1 MSKKLT
7 ESQDKERLCAI
18 SFFSS
23 MIGNPGDKTIVNAT
37 SQAIYN
43 FALPRLEQATV
54 KDSGGKEHCALH
66 YALYLFV
73 AADSA
78 YNPQKNDE
86 FCNILMQAAIMLA
99 LEECCYKDAG
109 WSYGSRLLFD
119 LKKADIKLSRAT
131 ISAFLAQEGSWDTN
145 RSKNDLLNGNAAAV
159 ALYCAKLEVLCYVI
173 NGESTSF
180 AGSEEQLEKLEG
192 QQGSTI
198 PEVIDF
204 YLREFGIP
212 YLQSVGC
219 EDPEQKVEVFTDW
232 LKKSD
237 FYRAPCSTKYHL
249 NREGGVA
256 EHHMNVLMQLLWKV
270 LPANKRQL
278 GACVL
283 AALGHDLC
291 KVGVYQKQ
299 YKNTKTYLKEG
310 DIPPDGAQIKQ
321 DQGGQFYWAEDYYYV
336 FKDSMPFGHG
346 RKSAYILH
354 GFFPEIGEEVYS
366 AVDSHMADAVSNP
379 RFLQL
384 FASNRLALNLHIAD
398 VLATYLDEYG
408 K

>member
-1 MSKKLT
+1 MIKKLT
-7 ESQDKERLCAI
+7 EAQDKERI
-18 SFFSS
+18 SAVSFYTSLL
-23 MIGNPGDKTIVNAT
+23 GNPGDETIVNAT
-37 SQAIYN
+37 SRAVYD
-43 FALPRLEQATV
+43 FALPYLDFALV
-54 KDSGGKEHCALH
+54 KDSAGKEHSALH

-73 AADSA
+73 VSDTT
-78 YNPQKNDE
+78 YNLQKSVE
-86 FCNILMQAAIMLA
+86 LSNILMQAALMMA
-99 LEECCYKDAG
+99 LEESHYKDSG
-109 WSYGSRLLFD
+109 WTYGSRLLFD
-119 LKKADIKLSRAT
+119 LKKADIRVSRTT
-131 ISAFLAQEGSWDTN
+131 IAAFLAQEGSWDTN
-145 RSKNDLLNGNAAAV
+145 RSKNDLLNGNVAAV
-159 ALYCAKLEVLCYVI
+159 ALYCAKLAVLTYVI
-173 NGESTSF
+173 NGKSSTFS
-180 AGSEEQLEKLEG
+180 GSEDQLEALEAR
-192 QQGSTI
+192 QGDTI
-198 PEVIDF
+198 PEAIGF
-204 YLREFGIP
+204 YLKEFGIP

-219 EDPEQKVEVFTDW
+219 EEPEKKVDAFMDW
-232 LKKSD
+232 LMKSD
-237 FYRAPCSTKYHL
+237 FYGAPCSTKYHL
-249 NREGGVA
+249 NREGGLA
-256 EHHMNVLMQLLWKV
+256 EHTMNVLMQLMWMV

-299 YKNTKTYLKEG
+299 AKNKKFYLQEG
-310 DIPPDGAQIKQ
+310 ETPPAGAQVKK
-321 DQGGQFYWAEDYYYV
+321 DNGGSFYWGEDYYYE

-379 RFLQL
+379 HFLQL